1 LQLDSRDTGGVML
14 VVCPRNDTGQATM
27 HLPEET
33 YRTPLHSMIT
43 ILLLLALAMPATAAE
58 RTQRSDSPWT
68 WTLNAGAVYQS
79 RTSLD
84 SGGDMSAGRAFVSGG
99 VGRVF
104 AGRWR
109 VGAALGYG
117 QEHYNFSG
125 SSGFGGLDPWD
136 RIRELRIS
144 VPLQYFANEHWTVY
158 TIPSLR
164 FNAESGASLSDGSNG
179 GLLAGAAYKIS
190 DTLSIGPGLGV
201 FSEIEDS
208 TSVFPVVIID
218 WKITDTL
225 SLETGS
231 GFAASR
237 GPGLQLKWQYS
248 PRWQFALGGRYEKT
262 RFRLDDSGPAPDG
275 VGQDKAF
282 PLFALAEFAVSS
294 DITLSLLGGAELAA
308 TLRLE
313 DESGDLISKSDLS
326 TAPFLGA
333 TMQVKF

>member
-1 LQLDSRDTGGVML
+1 
-14 VVCPRNDTGQATM
+14 M
-27 HLPEET
+27 HLPEEAFKM
-33 YRTPLHSMIT
+33 PLHPLLT
-43 ILLLLALAMPATAAE
+43 TLLLVAFAMPAIAVE
-58 RTQRSDSPWT
+58 PSQRGASPWK
-68 WTLNAGAVYQS
+68 WTLDAGAVYQS
-79 RTSLD
+79 SASLD
-84 SGGDMSAGRAFVSGG
+84 SGGDMSVGRAFVSGG
-99 VGRVF
+99 LGRVF
-104 AGRWR
+104 ARRWR

-117 QEHYNFSG
+117 EDHYDFSG
-125 SSGFGGLDPWD
+125 SSGLGGLDPWD
-136 RIRELRIS
+136 RVREFRIS

-158 TIPSLR
+158 AIPSLR
-164 FNAESGASLSDGSNG
+164 FNAESGASLNDGRNG
-179 GLLAGAAYKIS
+179 GLIAGAAYKIS

-208 TSVFPVVIID
+208 TSVFPILVID

-225 SLETGS
+225 SLETGG

-294 DITLSLLGGAELAA
+294 DITLSLLGGAELGA

-326 TAPFLGA
+326 TAPFFGA
-333 TMQVKF
+333 TLKVKF